1 MAKRRLNAE
10 DVKTDI
16 GINPTISTVDTFAAP
31 VAPDYNEIKRNSLS
45 NFLQQAVPEY
55 VNFTEKERKLRA
67 TLDAQKSME
76 FDFKTNG
83 MIGYAEAREKGLLDV
98 RSDPTVKL
106 AYNEALGRAMANQM
120 RDKIQQAWRDN
131 FNSLQ
136 QVSPS
141 DFSNWYQGMLASS
154 MSEHE
159 DLINAVGVKGE
170 LNRIMDGH
178 FQQLKNVHNEKNF
191 AWTQQQLEVNYMGS
205 LDSAL
210 EQVDLTDSTAVA
222 DAFNTHNNNKFAN
235 HSSYTGSNINEYTA
249 KYIAARI
256 KQTRNPLELGA
267 LRDALSQIKAGSGTL
282 QNTQHWKLVSRGLEV
297 EAADALDTLNAKE
310 YQKQARNRAQDART
324 VTNQITTFVQ
334 DGGDIEDFPLED
346 FEGGSLNQADLLD
359 IKNTVMRATSVE
371 RPMTA
376 ARRMELEQDVAELN
390 PYELDEFMTDVRTG
404 TSKYG
409 TDITMSEIATL
420 QEAVNFRQTTGRRSV
435 FSDENF
441 KDMNNILKTNY
452 DVTEL
457 ASGALN
463 FSQPELRASFL
474 QADTALRERFL
485 EAISD
490 PRKLERYITDPK
502 FDDFL
507 GQSFMD
513 LRKNPAVLRHI
524 RDNMIKMT
532 VESLG
537 GYPPT
542 STGYQTQYASNE
554 RPTSDKPAAV
564 APIVAHPNSPATSVV
579 VTPLQ

>member
-16 GINPTISTVDTFAAP
+16 GINPTISPVDTFAAP
-31 VAPDYNEIKRNSLS
+31 VAPDYNEIKRNSLA
-45 NFLQQAVPEY
+45 NFLQQAVPEF
-55 VNFTEKERKLRA
+55 VNFADKERKLRA
-67 TLDAQKSME
+67 TEDAKKALE
-76 FDFKTNG
+76 FDFRTKG

-106 AYNEALGRAMANQM
+106 AYNQALGRAMATQM
-120 RDKIQQAWRDN
+120 RDEIQQGWRDN
-131 FNSLQ
+131 FNALQ
-136 QVSPS
+136 QISPS
-141 DFSNWYQGMLASS
+141 DFSNWYQGMMAGAI
-154 MSEHE
+154 EKHG
-159 DLINAVGVKGE
+159 DLINAVGVRGE
-170 LNRIMDGH
+170 LNKIMDNH
-178 FQQLKNVHNEKNF
+178 FNQLKNTHNEKNF

-205 LDSAL
+205 LNSSL
-210 EQVDLTDSTAVA
+210 EQVDLTDATAVA
-222 DAFNTHNNNKFAN
+222 DAFNAHNDDMFAN
-235 HSSYTGSNINEYTA
+235 HSAYTGTNINEYTA

-267 LRDALSQIKAGSGTL
+267 LRDAVSQIRAGSGTL
-282 QNTQHWKLVSRGLEV
+282 QNTQHWKLVASGLEV

-310 YQKQARNRAQDART
+310 YQKQSRARAQDART

-376 ARRMELEQDVAELN
+376 ARRMELEQDVANMN
-390 PYELDEFMTDVRTG
+390 PYELDEFMTKVRTG

-409 TDITMSEIATL
+409 TDITMAEISTL
-420 QEAVNFRQTTGRRSV
+420 QEAVNFRQTTGKRSV
-435 FSDENF
+435 YSDENF
-441 KDMNNILKTNY
+441 KDMSNILKTNY

-457 ASGALN
+457 ATGALS
-463 FSQPELRASFL
+463 FTKPALRANFL

-490 PRKLERYITDPK
+490 PRKLEQYITDSK
-502 FDDFL
+502 FDEFL

-524 RDNMIKMT
+524 RDNMINMT

-542 STGYQTQYASNE
+542 STGFQSQYVSSE
-554 RPTSDKPAAV
+554 RPTSDKPAAT
-564 APIVAHPNSPATSVV
+564 APIVPQPNSPATSVV